1 MANSANVCIGG
12 GETDVFSSSAQDYV
26 TKFGYLWN
34 PSDPFAVVY
43 PLILNQY
50 RPSGQKAGG
59 PWDALAEG
67 CMRTRAILFC
77 NKTPGD
83 CAVASSSAPSLGTLT
98 GVSVASKL
106 GTTAASVVGGIA
118 GVASV
123 TGPIAA
129 GVGIAV
135 STILQ
140 VFQAHAAAEARQST
154 ALCGISGPTTN
165 AIQSVDAAIAQGQ
178 DTPAS
183 GAAAMSY
190 IYSQMV
196 AALGSIFKKGN
207 AADGYERVMQCQ
219 VALAQYRYGIVPLP
233 VPLGGNSSVSVNQ
246 TSTIVPIPGT
256 SEVETPVTV
265 TPVSTGVVASQIQ
278 SSGLAAI
285 LLIAAGVVIFLIA
298 TRR

>member
-1 MANSANVCIGG
+1 MSTSTNVCIGG
-12 GETDVFSSSAQDYV
+12 GETDVFSSNAQDYV

-34 PSDPFAVVY
+34 PSDPFAVAY
-43 PLILNQY
+43 PLIINQY
-50 RPSGQKAGG
+50 RPSGQKPGG

-83 CAVASSSAPSLGTLT
+83 CASYSSGAPSLGTIQ
-98 GVSVASKL
+98 GVSAAAKI
-106 GTTAASVVGGIA
+106 GTTATSVIGSIA
-118 GVASV
+118 GIASV

-135 STILQ
+135 SEILQ
-140 VFQAHAAAEARQST
+140 VFQAHAAAEQRQST
-154 ALCGISGPTTN
+154 ALCGIAGPTTN
-165 AIQSVDAAIAQGQ
+165 AIQGVDAAIAQGQ

-219 VALAQYRYGIVPLP
+219 VALAQYRYGIIPLP
-233 VPLGGNSSVSVNQ
+233 VPLGGSLQ
-246 TSTIVPIPGT
+246 TATVTPIAGT
-256 SEVETPVTV
+256 SEVETPITV
-265 TPVSTGVVASQIQ
+265 TPVSTGVVGSQVQ
-278 SSGLAAI
+278 SSGVAAI
-285 LLIAAGVVIFLIA
+285 LLVAAAVVIFLIA